1 MASSSEIRTEPCAC
15 PDGIFCGDVCSVP
28 CCVAG
33 AFCCSGV
40 WGGHPGGERVS
51 WGVDGTG
58 GVVCCAEALDPRHTN
73 AVSTANGA
81 GLIAIIFNLERE
93 NESQSVCCES
103 SQHSFGQGTYA
114 VGGARAGKR
123 GLIGLGVNPGSCGA
137 EYTPICVNAVVLSA
151 GSGWSMA

>member
-40 WGGHPGGERVS
+40 CGGRPWDERVS
-51 WGVDGTG
+51 CGVDGAG

-73 AVSTANGA
+73 AVSSANGA
-81 GLIAIIFNLERE
+81 GLIAIIFHLEEKTRV
-93 NESQSVCCES
+93 SRC
-103 SQHSFGQGTYA
+103 A
-114 VGGARAGKR
+114 VNQ
-123 GLIGLGVNPGSCGA
+123 IS
-137 EYTPICVNAVVLSA
+137 TVLV
-151 GSGWSMA
+151 GRN